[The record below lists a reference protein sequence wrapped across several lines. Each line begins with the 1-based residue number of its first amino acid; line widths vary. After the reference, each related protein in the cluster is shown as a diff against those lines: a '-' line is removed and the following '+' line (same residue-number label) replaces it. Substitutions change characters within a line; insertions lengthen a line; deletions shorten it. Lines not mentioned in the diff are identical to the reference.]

1 VPEPVEGQAK
11 RKLSLNDLPQPDAEV
26 PSPIPILWRS
36 LTQPFLQAM
45 PRWFPMKMKNLKNG
59 VGDCGWPP
67 LLFLSVCLLLISF
80 AGYFV
85 YFVVA
90 FVLWVP
96 KLLLA
101 MLVMAKSASFLS
113 WFYG

>member
-1 VPEPVEGQAK
+1 
-11 RKLSLNDLPQPDAEV
+11 
-26 PSPIPILWRS
+26 
-36 LTQPFLQAM
+36 
-45 PRWFPMKMKNLKNG
+45 MKMKTLKND

-67 LLFLSVCLLLISF
+67 LLFLLVCLLLISF

-101 MLVMAKSASFLS
+101 MLVMAKTL
-113 WFYG
+113 